1 MISWYSIWAPV
12 GTPPDIIAKFNAKIA
27 EIGRSDDMKRK
38 LQVMSAVDVIDTPEG
53 TGKFLAE
60 ELQRNAEL
68 IKAANI
74 KLE

>member
-1 MISWYSIWAPV
+1 MISWYSIWAPA
-12 GTPPDIIAKFNAKIA
+12 GTPADIIQKFNTKIA
-27 EIGRSDDMKRK
+27 EIGSGDDMKKK
-38 LQVMSAVDVIDTPEG
+38 LQTISAVDVVDTPEG
-53 TGKFLAE
+53 TGKYLAE